1 VYGRP
6 TRLLQA
12 NATDAR
18 RATKIDGRALKVW
31 FAETEVLFEFWKKLR
46 LLRPGFR
53 EKDLPAYNP
62 KRPGLL
68 MTIPANQALSGS
80 YDYSEVARSVL
91 IAIAASFAALDVA
104 GRVSAAKGLA
114 RLVWLVSGATAMGIG
129 IWTMHVKGM
138 VAFHLPVPVWY
149 HWPTLL
155 AALLVAIFAS
165 GVALN
170 VVGRDKMGW
179 VNALTGS
186 VFMGGGIVGLHYINM
201 GAMRLPA
208 ITRYSPLLVSLSVLF
223 AILFSLVALLMVF
236 DLREETR
243 WTVGRRVGS
252 ATVMGVAISAMHYT
266 GMAAASFFPAS
277 LPDLSHAVNIS
288 PFGNNAIAAV
298 TLIVL
303 TTAVV
308 TSGVDRRFHAQALQL
323 AYAQANIELAYVG
336 RNASLDELTVSIA
349 HELNQ
354 PLGAVVNSASACLR
368 WLAADPPNLMEARE
382 AIAQAVREAD
392 RAAEVIAGIRAL
404 LKKEPPRI
412 ESLDINEVIREVLA
426 LAGSEIAKARVTV
439 KMDLSADLPAVQ
451 GDRVQLRQVVFN
463 LVVNAI
469 EAMQAVQDGEKE
481 LRIETAPDSDGVKV
495 SIQDTGLG
503 LNEEDLDRIF
513 HPFYTTKRGGIGMG
527 LSISR
532 SIIEAHDGQL
542 RALPRPPRGAV
553 FEFKLAIEPGVE

>member
-1 VYGRP
+1 
-6 TRLLQA
+6 
-12 NATDAR
+12 
-18 RATKIDGRALKVW
+18 
-31 FAETEVLFEFWKKLR
+31 
-46 LLRPGFR
+46 
-53 EKDLPAYNP
+53 
-62 KRPGLL
+62 

-114 RLVWLVSGATAMGIG
+114 RLVWLVSGSTAMGIG
-129 IWTMHVKGM
+129 IWAMHVKGM
-138 VAFHLPVPVWY
+138 FAFHLPVPVEY

-165 GVALN
+165 GVALH
-170 VVGRDKMGW
+170 VAGQEKMGW

-186 VFMGGGIVGLHYINM
+186 VSLGGGIVGLHYIAM

-208 ITRYSPLLVSLSVLF
+208 IIRYSPFLVALSVLF
-223 AILFSLVALLMVF
+223 AILFSLVALLIAF

-243 WTVGRRVGS
+243 WTVRRKVGS
-252 ATVMGVAISAMHYT
+252 ATVMGAAICAMHYT

-288 PFGNNAIAAV
+288 PLGDNAIAGV

-303 TTAVV
+303 ATAVV
-308 TSGVDRRFHAQALQL
+308 TSLVDRRFHAQALQL
-323 AYAQANIELAYVG
+323 AFAQANVELAYVG

-354 PLGAVVNSASACLR
+354 PLGAVVNSANASLR
-368 WLAADPPNLMEARE
+368 WLVADPPNLMEARE
-382 AIAQAVREAD
+382 AVAQTVREAD
-392 RAAEVIAGIRAL
+392 RAAEVITGIRAL
-404 LKKEPPRI
+404 LRKEPPRI

-426 LAGSEIAKARVTV
+426 LAGNEIAKTRVTV
-439 KMDLSADLPAVQ
+439 KMDLRADLPAVQ

-503 LNEEDLDRIF
+503 LSEEDLDRIF
-513 HPFYTTKRGGIGMG
+513 HPFYTTKQGGIGMG

-542 RALPRPPRGAV
+542 RALPRSPRGAV
-553 FEFKLAIEPGVE
+553 FEFNLAIEPGVE